1 MIQAAKRRL
10 RRLSSQLT
18 LSFLVG
24 FLGIGIA
31 IGVPIVLL
39 ISQQSSLHAQLLLN
53 QAMVASRVFLE
64 RERADLQSLALVFS
78 QRPTLIGLL
87 NEQDF
92 SSLEGYLDTLQEGA
106 NVDLISICSEQE
118 EITATDGDLSE
129 LCQLESP
136 SGYTDLRS
144 GDAVYLFATADVSSV
159 GESPYRVVTGKHVS
173 SILTD
178 LQKETGLLYFLLLQ
192 QEAIYASDPA
202 IELTPALSG
211 GLVQGAGSNM
221 NGSLQQRSS
230 RIEEHRYILS

>member
-1 MIQAAKRRL
+1 MTQAVKRRL

-18 LSFLVG
+18 LIFLVG

-39 ISQQSSLHAQLLLN
+39 ISQQSSSHAQLLLD

-64 RERADLQSLALVFS
+64 REKADLQSLALVFS
-78 QRPTLIGLL
+78 QRPTLTRLL
-87 NEQDF
+87 NEEEF

-106 NVDLISICSEQE
+106 NVDLILICSGEE
-118 EITATDGDLSE
+118 EITRINGDLRE
-129 LCQLESP
+129 LCQLEAP
-136 SGYTDLRS
+136 SGYATLPS

-178 LQKETGLLYFLLLQ
+178 LQKETRLLYFLLRQ
-192 QEAIYASDPA
+192 DQTIYASDPV
-202 IELTPALSG
+202 IDVTPTLST
-211 GLVQGAGSNM
+211 GLLQGASSNV
-221 NGSLQQRSS
+221 NGSLQQRSF
-230 RIEEHRYILS
+230 RNDGHR